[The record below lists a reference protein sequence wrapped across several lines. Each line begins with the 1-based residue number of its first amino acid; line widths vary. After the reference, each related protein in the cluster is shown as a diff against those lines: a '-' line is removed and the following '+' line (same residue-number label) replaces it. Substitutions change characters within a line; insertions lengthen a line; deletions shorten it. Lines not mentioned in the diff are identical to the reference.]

1 MNASRYTAVALV
13 AAAALWIVSGHLMPH
28 GGSDGNAASRLSD
41 APAAAPFRV
50 SVERAE
56 VAPHQRK
63 LYLSGRTEADRKV
76 MITARTNGL
85 IAKLNVRRGQTVKQG
100 DVVAV
105 LSDEAREAQVAQAI
119 ALQNQRKTELE
130 ARRRLIEQGTLPR
143 LDMGNLESQFKAASA
158 ALAAAEAERE
168 RGIITAPWS
177 GLITDVPTQI
187 GQPMSP
193 GKEIAHLVALDPML
207 AIVEVSERK
216 LAGVSLGG
224 MAEIRLVSGQTA
236 EGKVRYVAQTASPAT
251 RTYRVEVE
259 IANPT
264 GAIPDGIT
272 AEVAIPLAAVNA
284 VRVPRSSLTFSAAG
298 ELGVRIVG
306 DDKRVHFVKVSLV
319 SDGQSDMWV
328 DGIPNGALII
338 VQGQDFVREDQR
350 VEPVPARAST
360 AQR

>member
-1 MNASRYTAVALV
+1 MK
-13 AAAALWIVSGHLMPH
+13 W
-28 GGSDGNAASRLSD
+28 
-41 APAAAPFRV
+41 
-50 SVERAE
+50 
-56 VAPHQRK
+56 
-63 LYLSGRTEADRKV
+63 
-76 MITARTNGL
+76 
-85 IAKLNVRRGQTVKQG
+85 RR
-100 DVVAV
+100 
-105 LSDEAREAQVAQAI
+105 
-119 ALQNQRKTELE
+119 
-130 ARRRLIEQGTLPR
+130 P
-143 LDMGNLESQFKAASA
+143 
-158 ALAAAEAERE
+158 
-168 RGIITAPWS
+168 APWS

-259 IANPT
+259 IANPA

-272 AEVAIPLAAVNA
+272 AEVAIPLAAVSA